1 MSLPRQEKFEPFER
15 DEIYQLL
22 SNHRRRHTIHF
33 LKHVDDSTTL
43 SDLAEQIAAWEQEK
57 PVNELTSDERKR
69 VYTSLQQTH
78 LPRLADAGMITFE
91 DGAVELTDRASELEV
106 YLDIVPEGS
115 IPWGVYY
122 LGLSVISLAI
132 VFGVWLEVGPT
143 ELVPDLAWAT
153 AIILMFLVS
162 AVFHSLNNRRF
173 RLGRSE
179 RQKWDRGNLKGGTRG
194 MWRVEAPLDGVDGG
208 GEVERRKGVNDREN
222 D

>member
-57 PVNELTSDERKR
+57 PLNELTSDERKR

-78 LPRLADAGMITFE
+78 LPRLANAGMITFE
-91 DGAVELTDRASELEV
+91 DGVVELTDRASELEV

-115 IPWGVYY
+115 VPWGIYY
-122 LGLSVISLAI
+122 VGLSVISLAI

-143 ELVPDLAWAT
+143 DRVPDLVWAT
-153 AIILMFLVS
+153 AIIALYLVS
-162 AVFHSLNNRRF
+162 AIFHSLHNRRF
-173 RLGRSE
+173 RLGGSE
-179 RQKWDRGNLKGGTRG
+179 R
-194 MWRVEAPLDGVDGG
+194 PP
-208 GEVERRKGVNDREN
+208 
-222 D
+222 